1 VVRYG
6 ALEGGQCSASVG
18 PFSPPGKH
26 SPWKR
31 PPSKLPWLIS
41 NFRLALRS
49 GPSWSERWG
58 EAIFLPWGK
67 HSVNHARSRRFFQAS
82 DGIHKSIY
90 QLLDFF

>member
-31 PPSKLPWLIS
+31 PPSKLP
-41 NFRLALRS
+41 LANIQLSACAEVRS
-49 GPSWSERWG
+49 
-58 EAIFLPWGK
+58 FLVRKVG
-67 HSVNHARSRRFFQAS
+67 
-82 DGIHKSIY
+82 
-90 QLLDFF
+90 